1 MTKIRNCVAS
11 QYVMSVLQKGQR
23 DGEWDI
29 WHHFGFE
36 SFKEL
41 HDAVRLVA
49 CVLHVKLSD
58 ADINLDIGNVV
69 NIESPIS
76 NVQAVALP
84 F

>member
-1 MTKIRNCVAS
+1 
-11 QYVMSVLQKGQR
+11 MSVLQKGQC

-29 WHHFGFE
+29 WHHFGFK
-36 SFKEL
+36 SVKEL
-41 HDAVRLVA
+41 QDAVRLVA
-49 CVLHVKLSD
+49 CVLRVKLSD
-58 ADINLDIGNVV
+58 ADTNLTLGNVV